1 MLEKLAERLT
11 YAEMAA
17 ELYLSLNTVKT
28 HLRRTYMKLG
38 VTSRSAAVKRATSL
52 GIL

>member
-28 HLRRTYMKLG
+28 HLRRAYMKLG
-38 VTSRSAAVKRATSL
+38 ATSRSSAIKRATSL